1 MKSDS
6 LHTEFSAT
14 TKDGLR
20 LFGQSWM
27 PSRPRGI
34 ILLVHGLAEHS
45 GRYDGF
51 AKSANA
57 AGLGVFAIDL
67 RGHGR
72 SPGVALWINSFDDYL
87 LDVDTLVETVKQ
99 SSVSCPLFLMGHSLG
114 GAIAVRW
121 VSQRAAKTT
130 SLHGLVLSSA
140 ALKIGPGTPAILVKL
155 APLISRWLPRLR
167 TQPLDA
173 NLISSIPSEVAR
185 YRDDPLVCLRAPP
198 ARTGAQV
205 LAVMPANLA
214 AASKLTLP
222 LYIFHG
228 TADTLT
234 SPEGSQAFHAAW
246 GGSDRALRLWTGS
259 MHETLNDIDRE
270 AVMNE
275 LFAWLLPRCERIL
288 NSSLNTN
295 TTQKVL

>member
-1 MKSDS
+1 MESNF
-6 LHTEFSAT
+6 LHTEFFAT

-27 PSRPRGI
+27 PPVPRGI
-34 ILLVHGLAEHS
+34 IVLVHGLAEHS
-45 GRYDGF
+45 GRYENF
-51 AKSANA
+51 AKNANI

-72 SPGVALWINSFDDYL
+72 SPGEAMWINSFDEYL
-87 LDVDTLVETVKQ
+87 LDVDALVQTVKQ
-99 SSVSCPLFLMGHSLG
+99 SSARCPLFLMGHSLG

-121 VSQRAAKTT
+121 LSQRVEQTR
-130 SLHGLVLSSA
+130 SLHGLILSSA
-140 ALKIGPGTPAILVKL
+140 ALEIGPGTPALLIKL
-155 APLISRWLPRLR
+155 APFISRWLPRLR
-167 TQPLDA
+167 TQALDS

-185 YRDDPLVCLRAPP
+185 YRNDPLVCLRAPP

-234 SPEGSQAFHAAW
+234 SPAGSQAFHAAW

-259 MHETLNDIDRE
+259 MHETLNDIDGE

-288 NSSLNTN
+288 SHSPTTG

>member
-1 MKSDS
+1 
-6 LHTEFSAT
+6 
-14 TKDGLR
+14 
-20 LFGQSWM
+20 M
-27 PSRPRGI
+27 PQRPRGI
-34 ILLVHGLAEHS
+34 IVLVHGLAEHS
-45 GRYDGF
+45 GRYAEF

-57 AGLGVFAIDL
+57 ADLGVFTIDL

-72 SPGVALWINSFDDYL
+72 SPGEALWINHFDEYL
-87 LDVDTLVETVKQ
+87 LDVDALMETVKKALL
-99 SSVSCPLFLMGHSLG
+99 PYPMFLMGHSLG

-121 VSQRAAKTT
+121 VSQRAEQMC

-140 ALKIGPGTPAILVKL
+140 ALKIGPGTPAMLVKL

-167 TQPLDA
+167 TQSLDA

-185 YRDDPLVCLRAPP
+185 YCDDPLVCMRAPP

-205 LAVMPANLA
+205 LAAMPTNLA

-228 TADTLT
+228 TEDTLT
-234 SPEGSQAFHAAW
+234 SPAGSQAFHAAW
-246 GGSDRALRLWTGS
+246 GGSDRTLRLWPDS
-259 MHETLNDIDRE
+259 MHETLNDIDRQ

-275 LFAWLLPRCERIL
+275 LFAWVLPRCERIP
-288 NSSLNTN
+288 NTN
-295 TTQKVL
+295 HSTNTN

>member
-1 MKSDS
+1 MESNF
-6 LHTEFSAT
+6 LHAEFSVI

-27 PSRPRGI
+27 PQQARGI
-34 ILLVHGLAEHS
+34 IVLVHGLAEHS
-45 GRYDGF
+45 GRYDDF
-51 AKSANA
+51 AKNASA

-72 SPGVALWINSFDDYL
+72 SPGEALWVNSFDDYL
-87 LDVDTLVETVKQ
+87 LDIDALMETV
-99 SSVSCPLFLMGHSLG
+99 SLSAAPCPLFLMGHSLG

-121 VSQRAAKTT
+121 VSQRTEQT
-130 SLHGLVLSSA
+130 RSLRGLVLSSA
-140 ALKIGPGTPAILVKL
+140 ALKIGPGTPALLVKL

-167 TQPLDA
+167 TQALDA
-173 NLISSIPSEVAR
+173 NLISSIASEVAR

-205 LAVMPANLA
+205 LAVMPTNLA
-214 AASKLTLP
+214 AASTLTLP
-222 LYIFHG
+222 LYVFHG

-234 SPEGSQAFHAAW
+234 SPEGSQAFHTAW

-259 MHETLNDIDRE
+259 MHETLNDIDRV

-275 LFAWLLPRCERIL
+275 LFAWLLPRCERII
-288 NSSLNTN
+288 NSGNL
-295 TTQKVL
+295 